1 MAVVLRPMP
10 DGSISQNLCF
20 LLWREDEPRRNWADK
35 LAEWIDCDLLRAER
49 LLRGEEQ
56 LRQEE
61 LQAIANQLNLPE
73 DDVVAILETDLLD
86 QSGISIYE
94 ENLKYL
100 LRLVKELKKGC
111 KQEFA
116 QAIGVDATTV
126 SRWIKGELS
135 PKTDNVIKI
144 CKFFRPYS
152 YTDLKEEPL
161 FLSPSPVDV
170 MEQRVWLEERV
181 REMSDRTIQQL
192 FPALERLL
200 KDL

>member
-1 MAVVLRPMP
+1 MP
-10 DGSISQNLCF
+10 DGSIAKNLCF
-20 LLWREDEPRRNWADK
+20 LLWREKEPRQSWANK
-35 LAEWIDCDLLRAER
+35 LTDWIGCDVLRAER

-61 LQAIANQLNLPE
+61 LQAIADQLNLSD
-73 DDVVAILETDLLD
+73 DDVMAVREADLLD

-100 LRLVKELKKGC
+100 LRLVKELKKGR

-116 QAIGVDATTV
+116 QAIGVDVTTV
-126 SRWIKGELS
+126 SRWANGKFFPDSDKALR
-135 PKTDNVIKI
+135 I

-170 MEQRVWLEERV
+170 MEQRVWLEQRV
-181 REMSDRTIQQL
+181 REMRDRTLQQL

-200 KDL
+200 RD